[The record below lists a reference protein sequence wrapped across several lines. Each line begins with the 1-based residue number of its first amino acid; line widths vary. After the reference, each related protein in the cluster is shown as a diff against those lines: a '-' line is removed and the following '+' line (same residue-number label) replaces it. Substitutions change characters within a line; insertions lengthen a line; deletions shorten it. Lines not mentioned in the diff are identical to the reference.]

1 MFAGVFTP
9 SILTILGIILFRRLG
24 YVIGSA
30 GLGYGL
36 AIIGLGSILSIL
48 TSVSLAAIATNL
60 KVKGGGPYYLIS
72 RTLGVEF
79 GGAIGIVLFLAQS
92 VSIAFYCIGF
102 GETVSGM
109 LSAKSSQGLS
119 QLIAG
124 LAILFLLIFAWL
136 GTDWA
141 VRLQYFVMTMLA
153 GALISFFAGG
163 IGHWNA
169 QVLTQNF
176 AAPATGPDFWILFAI
191 FFPAVTGFTQ
201 GVSMSGDLKDA
212 GKSIQTGTFLA
223 VGISIVVYIAAAV
236 VLAGALPREHLVTDY
251 GAMRRITHIDWL
263 IEAGVIAATLSSAMA
278 SFMGAPRILQ
288 SIAGDRTF
296 PFLLPFSKG
305 VGPAGNPRRGVLLSA
320 GIALATVG
328 LGRLNIIAPVVSMF
342 FLISYGLLNYA
353 TFYEARAASPSFRP
367 RFRFFDAR
375 LSLLGAVGCLA
386 VMLAIDLA
394 ASAVAIAVLFAIYQY
409 LKRTAGPARWADS
422 HRSYYFQRIREN
434 LLAIEDE
441 PEHPRDWRPCILAFC
456 DDAERR
462 GRLLRFASWIEGGS
476 GFTTAVQILEG
487 EGTKTLQLR
496 DKSEKELQNYIVE
509 RDLSMFA
516 RVVAAPD
523 FRVGVE
529 SLLQSFGIGGIKANM
544 VLLNKAEQFPRTKES
559 EGQIRYG
566 RQLQE
571 AIRLGC
577 NVVVLD
583 SEVDQWTAINELESD
598 ERQIDVWW
606 WGDKTSQLA
615 LLLAYLM
622 TRGDE
627 WSSAKIR
634 VLAPTSEKGSEKS
647 LDSLRNALEEARID
661 AEPEVVV
668 DVNPDAVAERSAKS
682 SLVFFPL
689 RFRELQIFGPNEKNL
704 DNLLERLPVVALAL
718 AAGDIDISA
727 EPDEGK
733 LAEVA
738 EVLDAASDAEKRAL
752 EAEKEADKLAKIAE
766 EKLSEAKTVL
776 ASDADQDK
784 KKGAELALREAEG
797 LANEAARKADEA
809 RSNAQLAAQ
818 EREALEVKPAE
829 RVKEA
834 AKSIPLE
841 TTKAP
846 KTEK

>member
-1 MFAGVFTP
+1 MWAD
-9 SILTILGIILFRRLG
+9 
-24 YVIGSA
+24 
-30 GLGYGL
+30 
-36 AIIGLGSILSIL
+36 
-48 TSVSLAAIATNL
+48 
-60 KVKGGGPYYLIS
+60 
-72 RTLGVEF
+72 
-79 GGAIGIVLFLAQS
+79 
-92 VSIAFYCIGF
+92 F
-102 GETVSGM
+102 GERRSPD
-109 LSAKSSQGLS
+109 SAHRDR
-119 QLIAG
+119 QL
-124 LAILFLLIFAWL
+124 L
-136 GTDWA
+136 
-141 VRLQYFVMTMLA
+141 
-153 GALISFFAGG
+153 
-163 IGHWNA
+163 
-169 QVLTQNF
+169 
-176 AAPATGPDFWILFAI
+176 
-191 FFPAVTGFTQ
+191 
-201 GVSMSGDLKDA
+201 
-212 GKSIQTGTFLA
+212 
-223 VGISIVVYIAAAV
+223 
-236 VLAGALPREHLVTDY
+236 
-251 GAMRRITHIDWL
+251 
-263 IEAGVIAATLSSAMA
+263 
-278 SFMGAPRILQ
+278 
-288 SIAGDRTF
+288 
-296 PFLLPFSKG
+296 
-305 VGPAGNPRRGVLLSA
+305 
-320 GIALATVG
+320 
-328 LGRLNIIAPVVSMF
+328 
-342 FLISYGLLNYA
+342 
-353 TFYEARAASPSFRP
+353 
-367 RFRFFDAR
+367 
-375 LSLLGAVGCLA
+375 
-386 VMLAIDLA
+386 
-394 ASAVAIAVLFAIYQY
+394 
-409 LKRTAGPARWADS
+409 
-422 HRSYYFQRIREN
+422 REN
-434 LLAIEDE
+434 LLAIEEE

-509 RDLSMFA
+509 RGLSMFA

-544 VLLNKAEQFPRTKES
+544 VLLNKAEQFPRTKET

-583 SEVDQWTAINELESD
+583 SEVDQWTAIDELESD

-634 VLAPTSEKGSEKS
+634 VLALSSEEGSEKS
-647 LDSLRNALEEARID
+647 LDSLRHALEEARID

-668 DVNPDAVAERSAKS
+668 DVNPDAVVERSAKS
-682 SLVFFPL
+682 SLVFLPL
-689 RFRELQIFGPNEKNL
+689 RFRELQIFGPNEKDL

-733 LAEVA
+733 PAEVA

-752 EAEKEADKLAKIAE
+752 ETEKEADRLAKIAA
-766 EKLSEAKTVL
+766 EKLNEAKAVS

-809 RSNAQLAAQ
+809 RSRAQSTAQ
-818 EREALEVKPAE
+818 EREALEVKLAE
-829 RVKEA
+829 SVKEA
-834 AKSIPLE
+834 AKSVPLE